1 MAARGESLCHWEDS
15 MLLHV
20 VYQDLVRKSGW
31 TDVRSTLLHLPP
43 CVCCHRDSSHGQ
55 PLQDSPRV
63 PPEPG
68 GSNRCCGRI
77 AHGLVAT
84 VREERNCNRDGDLG
98 DVPVELPA
106 ASTTIVFA
114 VNAGRTIPTRR
125 FSDVVAAAEER
136 LRIDFRATEG
146 RDQLQRPCVLA
157 AFCDGSSIIYYTVSS
172 GIDTS

>member
-1 MAARGESLCHWEDS
+1 M
-15 MLLHV
+15 
-20 VYQDLVRKSGW
+20 RKSGW
-31 TDVRSTLLHLPP
+31 TGVRSTMLHLPP
-43 CVCCHRDSSHGQ
+43 CVCCHRDSSHGH

-68 GSNRCCGRI
+68 GSSRCCGKI

-84 VREERNCNRDGDLG
+84 VREERSYNRDGDIG
-98 DVPVELPA
+98 DVPLELPA
-106 ASTTIVFA
+106 VSTTIVFA
-114 VNAGRTIPTRR
+114 VNAGRPIPTRR

-136 LRIDFRATEG
+136 LRIDNRATEG

>member
-1 MAARGESLCHWEDS
+1 MATRGESLCHWEDS

-20 VYQDLVRKSGW
+20 DLVRKSGW

-43 CVCCHRDSSHGQ
+43 CVCCRRDSSHGQ

-68 GSNRCCGRI
+68 GNNRCCGKI

-84 VREERNCNRDGDLG
+84 VGEERNCNRDGDLG

>member
-1 MAARGESLCHWEDS
+1 

-43 CVCCHRDSSHGQ
+43 CACCRRDSSHGQ
-55 PLQDSPRV
+55 PLHESPRV
-63 PPEPG
+63 PPELVG
-68 GSNRCCGRI
+68 NKGCCGKI
-77 AHGLVAT
+77 AHGIVAT
-84 VREERNCNRDGDLG
+84 VREERNYNRNGDPG
-98 DVPVELPA
+98 DKPVELPA

-114 VNAGRTIPTRR
+114 VNAGCAIPTRR
-125 FSDVVAAAEER
+125 LSDVVAAAEER
-136 LRIDFRATEG
+136 LRIDHRATEG